1 MRSRYQ
7 QPPSL
12 RRAAAAHLLL
22 GALLLA
28 AGPRAG
34 LAAATAGEPTVAAE
48 PGRAVPPAASAAKTV
63 PPALAAPRTL
73 PPGWRSLAAP
83 LPAFDLADVDGK
95 RWRLED
101 LRGRR
106 LYVIGWATWCGYCRQ
121 QLPLVEELRKQVAGC
136 SDVTVLTLN
145 VDHDPSLVKPYL
157 AERDLAFPSLLAG
170 EWFARYTDGS
180 VPRGWI
186 VDAEGVV
193 RFEQS
198 GFARQ
203 LAPRWVGDTLGLLQ
217 GLAEPPGSSC

>member
-1 MRSRYQ
+1 MSATYQ
-7 QPPSL
+7 QPRSRTL
-12 RRAAAAHLLL
+12 R
-22 GALLLA
+22 GAILALAGSLLA
-28 AGPRAG
+28 LGPG
-34 LAAATAGEPTVAAE
+34 LGAAE
-48 PGRAVPPAASAAKTV
+48 PAAPKAVVATVPGQSPAKTV
-63 PPALAAPRTL
+63 PPALAAPRPQL

-83 LPAFDLADVDGK
+83 LPSFDLTDVDGK

-121 QLPLVEELRKQVAGC
+121 QLPLVEELRKKVAGC
-136 SDVTVLTLN
+136 SDVTVLSLN
-145 VDHDPSLVKPYL
+145 VDQDSSLVEPYL
-157 AERDLAFPSLLAG
+157 TERELGFPSLLAG

-186 VDAEGVV
+186 VDAQGVV

-203 LAPRWVGDTLGLLQ
+203 LAPRWVADTMGLLA
-217 GLAEPPGSSC
+217 GLGEPAGSSC